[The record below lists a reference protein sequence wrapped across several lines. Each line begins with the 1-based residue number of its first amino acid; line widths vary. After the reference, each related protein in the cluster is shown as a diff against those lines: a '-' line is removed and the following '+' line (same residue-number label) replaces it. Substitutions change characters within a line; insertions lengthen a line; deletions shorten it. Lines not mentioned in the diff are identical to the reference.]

1 MDNVI
6 KDNINISQHA
16 KERYAERIKRKTEL
30 IDINRFIIENEEK
43 ITKDIKLMIQYA
55 ECIYIGKNTKKD
67 RFGAIN
73 TIAVYVKDTWVLIYD
88 TSKNTLVTLFKIETG
103 LDDDFNKLY
112 TDKMIEKLKIMQK
125 EAEDTK
131 ERVRQKNNE
140 LKIQIEEHNG
150 LILEYKNYIKKLEE
164 ANNGY
169 KAIMESNLI
178 KVSQAEDDVE
188 KIIDRLV
195 SKNKLG
201 IL

>member
-43 ITKDIKLMIQYA
+43 IVKDIKLMIQYA